1 MNFPGKFEQDSSL
14 SHFSMHADLGSFSL
28 DGHANTVTIPNGHLL
43 FSGDYE
49 RSGLDLIV
57 SDHDHRVVIHDYFRG
72 EKRPTLVSP
81 EGAPLDP
88 KVIEAL
94 TGHDAYAQAA
104 GTAPAA
110 KVVGHVVKMTGS
122 ASIVRNGVT
131 IDANNG
137 DTVYQSDVVQT
148 GSGSTLGLVLIDGTT
163 FNLTANARMMLNDLT
178 YDGTSTSLLTLV
190 TASASNTSLF
200 TLVQGAASFVAGQV
214 AKTGDMK
221 VATPVAVI
229 GIRGTAVI
237 LDISSTDGKVSIS
250 VVDQQDGQIHAV
262 QVFNSVPVAGQPGV
276 WTSGDLIG
284 TVTSNGPA
292 LTVAPAAN
300 FQVVVQ
306 ESNKTTAQ
314 VAQEFSTFQQ
324 VLTTYDLGKQLAP
337 NTPPPSDGKRG
348 DANPQS
354 TTKFA
359 GSSTPPIELTSTQL
373 ITTASA
379 QHLDANTETAIA
391 VTGSSSVSV
400 TPTQSLSLL
409 QVPIVQVPPTTVAI
423 TSPAAVGNIINQSDV
438 AAGFIISGTATAGN
452 SAVNG
457 QTATIAIIDSSN
469 VVKYTYT
476 TTVTNGAWSVNV
488 TAAQAQALPDGSYI
502 IKATVSDAVGN
513 TATTVTQAITVDAV
527 PPAVAIVTI
536 EGGDNIIN
544 AAEAAGGVQIS
555 GTAEIGSTLAVNGSA
570 VTVDGTGHWTTA
582 VTPAGQGALVVTAVA
597 TDAAGNSSST
607 STTLTVDT
615 IAPPVA
621 TPVTL
626 VAGTE
631 DTAYTITA
639 ATLLA
644 GATDVDGPSLSITS
658 VNVASGGGNL
668 VNNGNGTWSYTPAV
682 NYNGPVSFSYTASD
696 GSLRS
701 SSTASVTLAA
711 VNDAPV
717 ATPVT
722 LAAGTEDTAYTIT
735 AATLLA
741 GVSDVDGPSLSIT
754 AVSVASGGGS
764 LVNNGNG
771 TWSYKPAANYN
782 GPVSFNYTAS
792 DGSLSANSTAS
803 LTLAAVNDAPV
814 ATPVALVAG
823 TEDTAYTITAA
834 TLLAGVSDVDGPSL
848 SITAVSVASGGGS
861 LVNNG
866 NGTWSYTPAANYNG
880 PVSFNY
886 TASDGSLSANSTASL
901 TLAAVNDAPVA
912 TPVAL
917 AAGTEDTAYTITA
930 ATLLAGVSDVD

>member
-14 SHFSMHADLGSFSL
+14 SHFSMHADLGSFAL
-28 DGHANTVTIPNGHLL
+28 DGHANTVTIPNAHLL

-72 EKRPTLVSP
+72 EQRPTLVSP

-190 TASASNTSLF
+190 TLVTASASNTSLF

-250 VVDQQDGQIHAV
+250 VADQQDGQTHEV
-262 QVFNSVPVAGQPGV
+262 QVFKCVPVVAGQPGV
-276 WTSGDLIG
+276 CTSGDLIG

-292 LTVAPAAN
+292 LTVTPAAH

-324 VLTTYDLGKQLAP
+324 VLNTYDLGKQLAP

-379 QHLDANTETAIA
+379 QHLDANTETAIV

-409 QVPIVQVPPTTVAI
+409 QVPIIQVPPTIVAI

-488 TAAQAQALPDGSYI
+488 TAAQAQALPDGGYI
-502 IKATVSDAVGN
+502 INATVSDAVGN
-513 TATTVTQAITVDAV
+513 TATTVTQAITVDTV
-527 PPAVAIVTI
+527 QPAVAIVTI

-544 AAEAAGGVQIS
+544 AAEAAGGIQIS
-555 GTAEIGSTLAVNGSA
+555 GTAEVGSTLAVNGSA
-570 VTVDGTGHWTTA
+570 VTVDGTGHWTTE
-582 VTPAGQGALVVTAVA
+582 VTPVGQGALVVTAVS
-597 TDAAGNSSST
+597 TDAAGNSTST
-607 STTLTVDT
+607 STALTVET
-615 IAPPVA
+615 IAP
-621 TPVTL
+621 
-626 VAGTE
+626 
-631 DTAYTITA
+631 
-639 ATLLA
+639 
-644 GATDVDGPSLSITS
+644 
-658 VNVASGGGNL
+658 
-668 VNNGNGTWSYTPAV
+668 
-682 NYNGPVSFSYTASD
+682 
-696 GSLRS
+696 
-701 SSTASVTLAA
+701 
-711 VNDAPV
+711 PV

-722 LAAGTEDTAYTIT
+722 LAAGTEDTAYTIN

-741 GVSDVDGPSLSIT
+741 GVT
-754 AVSVASGGGS
+754 
-764 LVNNGNG
+764 
-771 TWSYKPAANYN
+771 
-782 GPVSFNYTAS
+782 
-792 DGSLSANSTAS
+792 
-803 LTLAAVNDAPV
+803 
-814 ATPVALVAG
+814 
-823 TEDTAYTITAA
+823 
-834 TLLAGVSDVDGPSL
+834 DVDGPSL

-886 TASDGSLSANSTASL
+886 TASDGSLTSSSTASL
-901 TLAAVNDAPVA
+901 ALAAVNDAPVVTAASLTVSEGGTVLITPANIGVADPDSSSFAFTVTNVTHGTFQTTADGVTWGNATTFTSTDLTANHVRFVHDGGVAAPTFSIQADDGAAINNLSNILVGSVLFNNVNHAPVA
-912 TPVAL
+912 TPVTL
-917 AAGTEDTAYTITA
+917 AAGTEDTAYTINA
-930 ATLLAGVSDVD
+930 ATLLAGVTDVDGPSLSITAVSVASGGGSIVNNGNGTWTYTPAANYNGPVSFNYTASDGSLSASST